1 MLCKIKTNL
10 LTDLRMF
17 VQPRPPAGAT
27 TTTRLLIRSCSRL
40 KKTQSNLVPWPQ
52 NKIFLAVPTGSCT
65 DMARSPA
72 AAEAEDRE
80 DSQDNSCKSQTKDKT
95 TQVIVLENQ
104 ILQDALKWAYQASP
118 KHLNTR

>member
-1 MLCKIKTNL
+1 MERI
-10 LTDLRMF
+10 
-17 VQPRPPAGAT
+17 RPMA
-27 TTTRLLIRSCSRL
+27 L
-40 KKTQSNLVPWPQ
+40 KKTQFRYLAFFQSNSVPWPQ
-52 NKIFLAVPTGSCT
+52 NKIFLVVPAGSCT

-72 AAEAEDRE
+72 EAEEDRE
-80 DSQDNSCKSQTKDKT
+80 DSQDNSCKSQTKDRT